1 MFEKASRLKLRFPTA
16 AGQLTVED
24 LWDLPLEKGRA
35 NLNDIACAINKQI
48 KESQEESFVTP
59 RSAVDKSLEL
69 QLDILKHIIKVRQD
83 EEASRLKAKD
93 RQEQRQRIK
102 ELIDKKKQEQD
113 ANKSLD
119 ELYAALAN
127 LDEE

>member
-1 MFEKASRLKLRFPTA
+1 M
-16 AGQLTVED
+16 
-24 LWDLPLEKGRA
+24 
-35 NLNDIACAINKQI
+35 
-48 KESQEESFVTP
+48 
-59 RSAVDKSLEL
+59 DKSLEL

-93 RQEQRQRIK
+93 RREQRQRIM

-127 LDEE
+127 LDE